1 MDEVFPV
8 LCGVVL
14 GLAAW
19 HLSLRL
25 RWLTMLIGVPLVG
38 VTASY
43 ISGEL
48 SLGWQFVLMDMTEVL
63 MAFGAVL
70 LLQKYRAAMVR
81 RAGTQNGSVRN

>member
-14 GLAAW
+14 GLAAG

-25 RWLTMLIGVPLVG
+25 RWLAMLIGVPLVG
-38 VTASY
+38 ITASY

-48 SLGWQFVLMDMTEVL
+48 SIGWQFVLIDMTEVL
-63 MAFGAVL
+63 MAFGLVL
-70 LLQKYRAAMVR
+70 LLQQHRSAMAR
-81 RAGTQNGSVRN
+81 RAGTQKGSVRN